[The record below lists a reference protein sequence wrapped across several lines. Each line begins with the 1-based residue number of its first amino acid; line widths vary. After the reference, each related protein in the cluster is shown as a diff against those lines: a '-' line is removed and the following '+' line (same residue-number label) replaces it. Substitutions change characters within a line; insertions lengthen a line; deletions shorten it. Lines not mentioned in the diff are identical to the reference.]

1 MNSIVNRSYY
11 VALYIVKSIELL
23 DNFDSKKYLGVISY
37 LIKTRLIDSKFSKII
52 GHLQKTGESSDY
64 DVMANFTLQD
74 AQEMYEIAKEFVSEI
89 EKNLNK
95 N

>member
-52 GHLQKTGESSDY
+52 GHLQKTGNQVIMMLWQILLY
-64 DVMANFTLQD
+64 KMHRKCMRLL
-74 AQEMYEIAKEFVSEI
+74 
-89 EKNLNK
+89 KNL
-95 N
+95 